1 MADAIVSTAD
11 GRIKVV
17 PFGSDALGGFVTAAA
32 EQAALAEAAAAEAEA
47 AADAVSSVSG
57 LVSSEQLSIVDM
69 AATSIN
75 LSNLSNVGFPDLV
88 RPFARRL
95 TRVKTTR
102 DGSFSLQVSVAGSTP
117 STATKLIDPVVATV
131 VANQWSELSPAI
143 IVPADAVVWVR
154 LILGG
159 LKYVAGTIPDGGVQW
174 NAGTNAIETDTAYT
188 TSTTNGYQ
196 IEFEFDGE
204 VLAGATDGAAAFP
217 AVGLA
222 GEIGVAA
229 PIVNTGSTLPSTYT
243 TILPLSG
250 EWTHVTGIEIGQA
263 SSSTGTLFVVTMDG
277 TEVDTVHS
285 QVSVTVPAGVNTIP
299 LAALIPPGATVAWQS
314 AGRFQNSAGGAGSL
328 YVNKALEP
336 GDVGLSNPH
345 RCEFRIFVASG
356 LTGRVGVLE
365 SASSTGV
372 LPIYVVADGNSL
384 TAGSG
389 GATPWPT
396 LLAADMGITIV
407 NKGVS
412 GQNVDAMIAD
422 FATDIAPLAT
432 QIGKRTVAIFDGE
445 PYNWLRAG
453 GSGRTAAQAVDK
465 IQEWCELARTAGF
478 DYVGVVNSGAHN
490 TTNGLD
496 NELSWNRLTS
506 KAAVNAEIAARWADF
521 ADFLVDI
528 GSAPA
533 LSDYTNTTFYQADGI
548 HYTTVGQQIVS
559 NRIRA
564 ALNMIK

>member
-1 MADAIVSTAD
+1 MADATLTVIENRAVLQ
-11 GRIKVV
+11 
-17 PFGSDALGGFVTAAA
+17 PFGSDLLTPYVERAENAAS
-32 EQAALAEAAAAEAEA
+32 EAALSAAEAEIS
-47 AADAVSSVSG
+47 ADAVSSVSG
-57 LVSSEQLSIVDM
+57 LVTSEQLSLVDM
-69 AATSIN
+69 GATSIN

-204 VLAGATDGAAAFP
+204 VLAGAEDGSLAFS
-217 AVGLA
+217 AVGIS
-222 GEIGVAA
+222 GEIGRAA
-229 PIVNTGSTLPSTYT
+229 PIVNTGSTLPATYT

-263 SSSTGTLFVVTMDG
+263 ASGTGTLFVVTMDG

-299 LAALIPPGATVAWQS
+299 LAALIPLGATVAWQS
-314 AGRFQNSAGGAGSL
+314 AGRFQNSAGGGGSL

-336 GDVGLSNPH
+336 GDVGITNPH

-365 SASSTGV
+365 SLVDAGN
-372 LPIYVVADGNSL
+372 LPLYVVADGNSL
-384 TAGSG
+384 TQGSG

-396 LLAADMGITIV
+396 LLAAELGITIV
-407 NKGVS
+407 NKGVG
-412 GQNVDAMIAD
+412 GQTTTSMISD

-432 QIGKRTVAIFDGE
+432 QIGKRTVYIIDGE
-445 PYNWLRAG
+445 PYNRMRAG
-453 GSGRTAAQAVDK
+453 ATATQGVNDVETLAN
-465 IQEWCELARTAGF
+465 LARAAGF
-478 DYVGVVNSGAHN
+478 DYVFVTNAGSHN
-490 TTNGLD
+490 TNNGLD
-496 NELSWNRLTS
+496 TEGQWNRLTS
-506 KAAVNAEIAARWADF
+506 KATLNAEFAARWLDF
-521 ADFLVDI
+521 ADGLIDI

-533 LSDYTNTTFYQADGI
+533 LSNYSNLIYYQADGI
-548 HYTTVGQQIVS
+548 HYTTAGQQIVS

-564 ALNMIK
+564 AMNMIK